1 VNDIKPGDLVICW
14 GNGERRGKRDVG
26 VVVKKLLNDPND
38 YHIVLMPDGKMYHY
52 IYHYILANLTSA
64 ESHRESW

>member
-1 VNDIKPGDLVICW
+1 MNDIKPGDLVVCW

-52 IYHYILANLTSA
+52 ILANLTPA
-64 ESHRESW
+64 ESHRARW